1 MRYHRC
7 MMTEAQLPLAS
18 KHALLMGASSEVAA
32 AIALALAGAGADVA
46 LTTATNDA
54 DEAFALR
61 RISRGVRALGR
72 LSMNESVDM
81 SIGTGVQI
89 AMRQVA
95 KELGGLDIVIV
106 APDLTIEKPSER
118 LTDADWSRLLN
129 TNLSAVFY
137 ACRSAYRELQ
147 ERGGSI
153 VVLLPGQVAVA
164 SGSAAYAAARAGI
177 EALIAGLQREWASS
191 PVRIHS
197 LTTTPGETERVAAA
211 ALRLVTESL

>member
-1 MRYHRC
+1 MAD
-7 MMTEAQLPLAS
+7 EPLLG
-18 KHALLMGASSEVAA
+18 KHALIMGPPA
-32 AIALALAGAGADVA
+32 AIAEPIALELAGLGADVA

-54 DEAFALR
+54 EEAFSLR

-72 LSMNESVDM
+72 QSMNESVDM

-95 KELGGLDIVIV
+95 KELGGLDIVV
-106 APDLTIEKPSER
+106 VGPDLRIDKAPEK

-147 ERGGSI
+147 GHGGHI
-153 VVLLPGQVAVA
+153 VILSSAHADAAG
-164 SGSAAYAAARAGI
+164 AAYAAARAGV
-177 EALIAGLQREWASS
+177 EAL
-191 PVRIHS
+191 
-197 LTTTPGETERVAAA
+197 VAALQHEWVGTGVHVTLVRLIAEDETLA
-211 ALRLVTESL
+211 AIRNAIGP